1 MNSGNSNINSLNIET
16 KLSLLMRSVY
26 SAINWKLARWP
37 YQKSIAEELDGVQVH
52 MVSILQRLPRLEGED
67 GVSWSRRSLRL
78 ARNSCSTIG
87 LWSEAWARRA
97 IDWHD
102 HIMRRP
108 SILKDLFMCQNS
120 DWLQAR
126 RSLFVPSHGSGSG
139 HYSIHSGRTDTRLF
153 PGQPP
158 PRWESGIK
166 LARSFLD
173 TRSMGVRGNNALSLG
188 NRIRQAAIRIRE
200 LFNRPP

>member
-1 MNSGNSNINSLNIET
+1 MNSGNLEINSLKIET

-52 MVSILQRLPRLEGED
+52 MVSILQRIPRLDGED
-67 GVSWSRRSLRL
+67 NVSWTRRSRRL
-78 ARNSCSTIG
+78 ARNTCSTIG
-87 LWSEAWARRA
+87 LWSEAWAGKV

-102 HIMRRP
+102 HVMRRP
-108 SILKDLFMCQNS
+108 SILKDIYMCQNS

-126 RSLFVPSHGSGSG
+126 RALFTPARPSASSRF
-139 HYSIHSGRTDTRLF
+139 SIHAGKNDTRISA
-153 PGQPP
+153 GQPP
-158 PRWESGIK
+158 PRWEAGIN
-166 LARSFLD
+166 LARSFLVTQGMS
-173 TRSMGVRGNNALSLG
+173 TRGSNALSLG
-188 NRIRQAAIRIRE
+188 HRIRQAALLIRE